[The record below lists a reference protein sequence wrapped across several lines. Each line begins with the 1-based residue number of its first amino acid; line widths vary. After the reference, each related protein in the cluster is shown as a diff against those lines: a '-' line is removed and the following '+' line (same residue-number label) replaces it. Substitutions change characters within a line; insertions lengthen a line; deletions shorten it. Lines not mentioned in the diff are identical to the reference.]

1 MGTKSGP
8 LKYFRNTGSAFE
20 EVVGDENPFKDVV
33 VGNRSYP
40 ALEDLDAD
48 GDPDL
53 VVGSETEIVY
63 FRNEGSANAPDFKK
77 MSGADDPFI
86 EIEVA

>member
-1 MGTKSGP
+1 MESGRI
-8 LKYFRNTGSAFE
+8 KYFRNTGSAFE
-20 EVVGDENPFKDVV
+20 EVVGDENPFENVT
-33 VGNRSYP
+33 VGARSYP
-40 ALEDLDAD
+40 ALADLDAD

-53 VVGSETEIVY
+53 VAGSETGIVY